1 VVPGLL
7 QVGLMGVDF
16 PDSGREWLSR
26 FRAVCNVYSIYW
38 IAVFAAAI
46 YGPFAV
52 FWLYNKAKIA
62 LSTITLGW
70 LITTISGLRA
80 GKSRKTGLDKDKKPT
95 VTGLEIVAK
104 IAPPVF
110 VAGLVIL
117 ISTLDQLLLVHMQGK
132 PLNDDDLVHNHWT
145 LLIPGFA
152 GKTFNSAIAMELLVL
167 FLCLVAAGV
176 ILAWRV
182 DINEF
187 SMHHFYKNRLVR
199 CYLGATNLARR
210 RPNLFTGFDE
220 CDDFPLSNLKAAPD
234 APSSSERH
242 RSRRKS
248 KTQAPED
255 APKPPYQGPFPIV
268 NATLNVSAGEQ
279 LAWQERKAESFMFTP
294 CHCGF
299 DVPDQT
305 LMRGRSSNRAVS
317 RQQTDAALK
326 PCGYRVTKSYSRKYG
341 PNLGTA
347 TSISGAAANPNQ
359 GYNTSPAV
367 AFLMTVFDVRL
378 GWWLGNPR
386 RNRPSKLS
394 SPVFGLVSL
403 LSELVGR
410 ADDTSNFINLSDG
423 GHFDN
428 MGLYE
433 LVRRRCTF
441 IIVCDAEQ
449 DPSYSFGG
457 LGMAIRKC
465 RIDFGAEITID
476 PSRIIPKEGR
486 SEAHCAVGAI
496 KYLDGSKGT
505 LVYIKS
511 SMTGD
516 ENEDVLEYRA
526 SAPQFPH
533 ETTADQWFSE
543 SQFESYR
550 ALGYHATK
558 DALSHIR
565 RWVDWDP
572 EENTLTELFGALS
585 KIWYPVNPNL
595 RTSASKHTA
604 TLSDLFSRLHSNTGL
619 HDLGSQLFPNSQFK
633 PCGVGNPVGEFYF
646 SMALLQLVEDLYFE
660 LELDREEWFKD
671 PHIGGWRYLFR
682 LWKRVPAV
690 QAAWNSQ
697 RPTFRLDFQRFWDN
711 I

>member
-1 VVPGLL
+1 
-7 QVGLMGVDF
+7 M
-16 PDSGREWLSR
+16 
-26 FRAVCNVYSIYW
+26 
-38 IAVFAAAI
+38 
-46 YGPFAV
+46 
-52 FWLYNKAKIA
+52 
-62 LSTITLGW
+62 
-70 LITTISGLRA
+70 
-80 GKSRKTGLDKDKKPT
+80 
-95 VTGLEIVAK
+95 
-104 IAPPVF
+104 
-110 VAGLVIL
+110 
-117 ISTLDQLLLVHMQGK
+117 
-132 PLNDDDLVHNHWT
+132 
-145 LLIPGFA
+145 
-152 GKTFNSAIAMELLVL
+152 
-167 FLCLVAAGV
+167 
-176 ILAWRV
+176 

-220 CDDFPLSNLKAAPD
+220 CDDFPLSNLKARPD
-234 APSSSERH
+234 VPSYSERQ
-242 RSRRKS
+242 RGRRKS
-248 KTQAPED
+248 KPQLPED
-255 APKPPYQGPFPIV
+255 EPKPAYVGPFPII

-279 LAWQERKAESFMFTP
+279 LAWQERKAESFIFTP

-299 DVPDQT
+299 DVPNQT
-305 LMRGRSSNRAVS
+305 LTQGRSSNREVS
-317 RQQTDAALK
+317 QQRANAALK
-326 PCGYRVTKSYSRKYG
+326 PCGYRVTSKYSRKYG

-347 TSISGAAANPNQ
+347 TSVSGAAANPNQ

-386 RNRPSKLS
+386 RNGPSKLS

-428 MGLYE
+428 MGIYE

-441 IIVCDAEQ
+441 IILCDAEQ

-533 ETTADQWFSE
+533 ETTAD
-543 SQFESYR
+543 
-550 ALGYHATK
+550 
-558 DALSHIR
+558 
-565 RWVDWDP
+565 
-572 EENTLTELFGALS
+572 
-585 KIWYPVNPNL
+585 
-595 RTSASKHTA
+595 HTA
-604 TLSDLFSRLHSNTGL
+604 TLSDLFSMLHSNPGL
-619 HDLGSQLFPNSQFK
+619 HDLGSQLFPNSQFR
-633 PCGVGNPVGEFYF
+633 PGGVGDPVGEFYF

-690 QAAWNSQ
+690 QGAWHSQ
-697 RPTFRLDFQRFWDN
+697 RATFRLDFQRFWDN